1 MTEGSLKGFFECR
14 VLGGPSQRGR
24 QGSSANIE
32 HSKEEP
38 VIRDAYAASKMETK
52 LGYRKSP
59 SDTKGFAKYQAVVEV
74 LIAKES
80 FRKSDIVPS
89 FKTIDHARTRI
100 PFYFHH
106 RVFNSQLGEA
116 NQSQEQILSDPYERN
131 GDMSQ

>member
-1 MTEGSLKGFFECR
+1 
-14 VLGGPSQRGR
+14 
-24 QGSSANIE
+24 
-32 HSKEEP
+32 
-38 VIRDAYAASKMETK
+38 METK

-59 SDTKGFAKYQAVVEV
+59 PDSERFAKYQAVVEA

-89 FKTIDHARTRI
+89 LKTIDHARTRI
-100 PFYFHH
+100 PFCFHH

-131 GDMSQ
+131 GDMNRQSFFVSEEAPEWKSTPSVLRRKAPDNSLAH